1 MKWLQTLN
9 DWENGKYFTYPTN
22 ITQKFQWNTSVIKNQ
37 NSDFKEDFQ
46 ENPELPL
53 SHDMSSYKQYIDNSD
68 NKYVVSFP
76 NLSKDTMLV
85 IPMPR
90 VNKNYSTIKDFTDNS
105 SKLQQKIFWKEVSK
119 IIREETKKHTHI
131 WVSAHGLGV
140 PYFHL
145 RICQKPKYYFN
156 KKLSKK

>member
-1 MKWLQTLN
+1 MKWSQILN
-9 DWENGKYFTYPTN
+9 DWENGNYFMYPQN

-46 ENPELPL
+46 ENPDLPL
-53 SHDMSSYKQYIDNSD
+53 FQDMTSYKQYINNSN

-76 NLSKDTMLV
+76 NLSGDTILV

-90 VNKNYSTIKDFTDNS
+90 ANKNYSTIKDFTDNS
-105 SKLQQKIFWKEVSK
+105 SKLQKKNFWKEASK
-119 IIREETKKHTHI
+119 IIREETKKHKHI

-140 PYFHL
+140 SYFHL
-145 RICQKPKYYFN
+145 RICQKPKY
-156 KKLSKK
+156 